1 MLQEQS
7 MGPGLYGKSN
17 RKVCSLLDDHLR
29 FLETPGIGQF
39 MMRASEATS
48 QLSKVVGPSANL
60 GVGESSASVGGSSA
74 SVQIRHVAKTYT
86 KITNT
91 ISIRRSLS

>member
-7 MGPGLYGKSN
+7 MGPGLYGKNN
-17 RKVCSLLDDHLR
+17 RKVCPLPDDHLR

-48 QLSKVVGPSANL
+48 QLSKVAANL
-60 GVGESSASVGGSSA
+60 GGCERKLG
-74 SVQIRHVAKTYT
+74 
-86 KITNT
+86 
-91 ISIRRSLS
+91 